1 MRGMDVRPTFG
12 DLLHRLVRSRGLTM
26 DALAR
31 RLGVS
36 PSTLSRLRTG
46 RRAPRAFPWEAVREA
61 LGLGDE
67 EFARLRDLALIEQAP
82 AVLRDRLAE
91 SETRVDGERERRRQV
106 EHGFGL
112 YRVSQQF
119 YDGWWLAY
127 NRTFTDDGQVQRT
140 LVRIA
145 GNEVQWTNLQRGAL
159 HYSYCGTLATL
170 GDKLF
175 MRLDEERGGAEWVQV
190 TLEAFFDMA
199 RPAFLYGLVAGIS
212 GTSLRHPHAYPAAAR
227 VLLLYAAD
235 AAWMAAHPDEL
246 GGLERSLGA
255 WDPASLGP
263 FHPPGLPGSE
273 WLRRC
278 LNLGPRDDLDAHCLR
293 LIDNRL
299 GPGQQVLR
307 AVPPGG

>member
-1 MRGMDVRPTFG
+1 MDARPTFG

-31 RLGVS
+31 RLGLS

-82 AVLRDRLAE
+82 AALRDRLAE
-91 SETRVDGERERRRQV
+91 SETRVAGERERRQQV
-106 EHGFGL
+106 EHGFGV

-127 NRTFTDDGQVQRT
+127 NHTFIDDGRIQRT
-140 LVRIA
+140 LVHIA
-145 GNEVQWTNLQRGAL
+145 GASVRWTNLQRGTV
-159 HYSYCGTLATL
+159 HYSYRGEMATLA
-170 GDKLF
+170 DKLF

-190 TLEAFFDMA
+190 TLEAFFDFA

-212 GTSLRHPHAYPAAAR
+212 GTSIHHPHAYPAAAR

-235 AAWMAAHPDEL
+235 EAWMAAHPEDL
-246 GGLERSLGA
+246 GGIEASLGA
-255 WDPASLGP
+255 FDPAALGP
-263 FHPPGLPGSE
+263 FHPPGLPGGE

-278 LNLGPRDDLDAHCLR
+278 LGLGARDDLDAVCRR

-299 GPGQQVLR
+299 APGQHVLR
-307 AVPPGG
+307 AVPAGG